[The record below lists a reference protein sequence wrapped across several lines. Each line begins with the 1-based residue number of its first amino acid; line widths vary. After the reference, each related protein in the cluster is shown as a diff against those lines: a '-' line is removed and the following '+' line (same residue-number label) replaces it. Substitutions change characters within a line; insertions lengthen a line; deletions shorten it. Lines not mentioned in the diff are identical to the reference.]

1 MGPRL
6 PLQFE
11 IHPSSGVPIYR
22 QLMDQIRSLT
32 ASGRLVAGELV
43 PSVRQ
48 MAEELKVNLMT
59 VSKAYA
65 KLETEG
71 VLERDRGVGMRVK
84 SPLAGGTRNERMQ
97 QLRPLSD
104 QLATLAWQLK
114 LTDEQV
120 LQLVTTSLKDL
131 HR

>member
-1 MGPRL
+1 MNAPA
-6 PLQFE
+6 LQFE

-22 QLMDQIRSLT
+22 QLMDQLRVLI
-32 ASGRLVAGELV
+32 ASGRLQPGDLV

-48 MAEELKVNLMT
+48 LGDALSVNMMT

-65 KLETEG
+65 KLEAEG

-84 SPLAGGTRNERMQ
+84 APSAIASTEDRQRELAPLA
-97 QLRPLSD
+97 D
-104 QLATLAWQLK
+104 QLVTRGWQLL

-120 LQLVTTSLKDL
+120 VSVVHDSLKKK
-131 HR
+131 